1 MTRDASLP
9 GGSLPGGSSPG
20 TSSPAAGAAAP
31 VAPAAATHVSFG
43 ALRHRG
49 FRFFFLGNAT
59 AMMADNCEHVISY
72 WVMFQKFHSAQLG
85 GFAVISHWVPYL
97 LLSGYAGAL
106 ASRTDTRRMIQLG
119 MLLFMAVSISWGV
132 LIATNRLQ
140 VWEAMLLLTIHG
152 LAGVFWNTPSQLLI
166 HDIVEEVH
174 LASAVR
180 LGATSR
186 YLGTLLGP
194 AVGNG
199 LMLLFGPAIGIFVNA
214 LIYLPMLLWLWK
226 APYGRRFRKIIAE
239 HEPPV
244 RGLGD
249 ALATLRTMRGNHII
263 LTMTMLA
270 GAASFFIGTAYQAQM
285 PKFATDLG
293 HGNAGFSYA
302 ALAAAD
308 AAGGL
313 CAAVILESR
322 GLLLP
327 RVPTALMLCMLWCMA
342 LAAFALTHSYVLSLA
357 ALFCAGFLELS
368 FGAMAQ
374 ALVQLN
380 APKALRGHVIGVF
393 VMASLGL
400 RFVSG
405 FTVGILGAVVGV
417 HASLTLAAAALFC
430 VVALLFAW
438 QSGGFRARSSPARTA
453 PGL

>member
-1 MTRDASLP
+1 VSAS
-9 GGSLPGGSSPG
+9 S
-20 TSSPAAGAAAP
+20 AAP
-31 VAPAAATHVSFG
+31 PAVPRVSFA
-43 ALRHRG
+43 ALQHRG
-49 FRFFFLGNAT
+49 FRYFFVGNAT

-85 GFAVISHWVPYL
+85 GFAVISHWVPFL

-106 ASRTDTRRMIQLG
+106 AARLDVRRMIQLG

-132 LIATNRLQ
+132 LIATGTLK
-140 VWEAMLLLTIHG
+140 VWHAMVLLTIHG
-152 LAGVFWNTPSQLLI
+152 LAGVLWTAPAQLLI
-166 HDIVEEVH
+166 HDIVEQQQ

-180 LGATSR
+180 LGATTR

-199 LMLLFGPAIGIFVNA
+199 LMIVLGPAIGIFCNA
-214 LIYLPMLLWLWK
+214 LIYLPMFLWLWR
-226 APYGRRFRKIIAE
+226 APYGVRFRRGASARE
-239 HEPPV
+239 MPV

-249 ALATLRTMRGNHII
+249 AIATLRSIRGNHVI

-285 PKFATDLG
+285 PNFATDLG
-293 HGNAGFSYA
+293 HGNAGLSYA

-313 CAAVILESR
+313 CAAVMLESR
-322 GLLLP
+322 GLLPP
-327 RVPTALMLCMLWCMA
+327 RVATALLLCMLWCVA
-342 LAAFALTHSYVLSLA
+342 LGVFALNHSYPLSLA

-380 APKALRGHVIGVF
+380 APAALRGHVIGVF
-393 VMASLGL
+393 VMAALGL

-405 FTVGILGAVVGV
+405 FTVGILGALIGV
-417 HASLTLAAAALFC
+417 HASLALSAAALFA
-430 VVALLFAW
+430 VIALLFSW
-438 QSGGFRARSSPARTA
+438 QARRTQAPAR
-453 PGL
+453 G

>member
-1 MTRDASLP
+1 MTNHVAP
-9 GGSLPGGSSPG
+9 GNRV
-20 TSSPAAGAAAP
+20 AAAAAAP
-31 VAPAAATHVSFG
+31 LPSARHVSFA
-43 ALRHRG
+43 ALKHRG
-49 FRFFFLGNAT
+49 FRFFFAGNAA

-72 WVMFQKFHSAQLG
+72 WVMFQKFHSAELA
-85 GFAVISHWVPYL
+85 GFAVISHWVPFL

-106 ASRTDTRRMIQLG
+106 ANRIDTRRMIQLG
-119 MLLFMAVSISWGV
+119 MLLFMSVSISWGV
-132 LIATNRLQ
+132 LIATDTLK
-140 VWEAMLLLTIHG
+140 VWHAMLLLTLHG
-152 LAGVFWNTPSQLLI
+152 LAGVMWTAPSQLLI
-166 HDIVEEVH
+166 HDIVDNKD
-174 LASAVR
+174 LPSAVR
-180 LGATSR
+180 LGATAR

-199 LMLLFGPAIGIFVNA
+199 LMLLLGPAVGIICNA
-214 LIYLPMLLWLWK
+214 LIYLPLFLWLWR
-226 APYGRRFRKIIAE
+226 APYGPRFRRLATV
-239 HEPPV
+239 PSTAV

-249 ALATLRTMRGNHII
+249 ALATLRSIRGNHVI

-285 PKFATDLG
+285 PNFATDLG
-293 HGNAGFSYA
+293 HGNAGLSYA

-327 RVPTALMLCMLWCMA
+327 RVPTALLLCMLWCGA
-342 LAAFALTHSYVLSLA
+342 LATFALTHSYTLSLA

-368 FGAMAQ
+368 FSAVAQ

-380 APKALRGHVIGVF
+380 APVGLRGHVIGVF

-405 FTVGILGAVVGV
+405 FTVGVLGAVVGV
-417 HASLTLAAAALFC
+417 HASLALAAAALF
-430 VVALLFAW
+430 VVIAVLFCW
-438 QSGGFRARSSPARTA
+438 QATRAPEQRHGGSPR
-453 PGL
+453 